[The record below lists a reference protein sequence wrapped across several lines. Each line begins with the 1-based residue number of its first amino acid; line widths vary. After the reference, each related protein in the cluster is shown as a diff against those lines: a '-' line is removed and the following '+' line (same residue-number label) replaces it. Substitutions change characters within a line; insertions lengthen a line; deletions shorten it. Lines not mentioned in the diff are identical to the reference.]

1 MSELTKEFTDQL
13 YANYEANVKYVAL
26 ENAVTHN
33 GIHASLETRK
43 SAVEHT
49 PVFSL
54 DLTKDKVT
62 NQKASGRCWMFAALN
77 TFRHKMISSF
87 QLEDFELSQAHT
99 FFWDKYEKANWFLEQ
114 VIATADQELTSRKVA
129 FLLQTPQQDGGQWD
143 MVVSL
148 FEKYGVVPKSVYPES
163 ISSSNS
169 RELNTYLNKLL
180 RQDAQILRD
189 LIHSGADNEAV
200 ATKKQALLQEIF
212 NFLAVSLG
220 LPPREFD
227 FSYRDKENQFHSESG
242 LTPQSFYKKYVD
254 LQLDDYV
261 SIINAPTT
269 DKPYGKS
276 YTVEMLG
283 NVVGSRPVRYL
294 NVPMDRLKE
303 LAIAQMKAG
312 ETVWF
317 GSDVGQVS
325 NRKAG
330 ILATDVYDFEA
341 GMDIHLTQDKA
352 GRLDYAESLM
362 THAMVLTGVDLDEAG
377 QPRKWKV
384 ENSWG
389 DKVGTD
395 GYFVASDA
403 WMDEYTYQIVVRKE
417 FLTSDELAA
426 YEAEPIVLAPWDPMG
441 ALAK

>member
-1 MSELTKEFTDQL
+1 
-13 YANYEANVKYVAL
+13 
-26 ENAVTHN
+26 
-33 GIHASLETRK
+33 
-43 SAVEHT
+43 
-49 PVFSL
+49 
-54 DLTKDKVT
+54 
-62 NQKASGRCWMFAALN
+62 MFAALN

-99 FFWDKYEKANWFLEQ
+99 FFWDKYEKSNWFLEQ

-189 LIHSGADNEAV
+189 LIHSGADSEVV
-200 ATKKQALLQEIF
+200 ASKKQALLQEIF
-212 NFLAVSLG
+212 NFLAISLG

-227 FSYRDKENQFHSESG
+227 FSYRDKDNQFHSESG

-276 YTVEMLG
+276 YTVDMLG

-341 GMDIHLTQDKA
+341 SMDIHLTQDKA

-377 QPRKWKV
+377 QSRKWKV

-417 FLTSDELAA
+417 FLTPDELAA

>member
-1 MSELTKEFTDQL
+1 M
-13 YANYEANVKYVAL
+13 
-26 ENAVTHN
+26 
-33 GIHASLETRK
+33 
-43 SAVEHT
+43 
-49 PVFSL
+49 
-54 DLTKDKVT
+54 
-62 NQKASGRCWMFAALN
+62 
-77 TFRHKMISSF
+77 
-87 QLEDFELSQAHT
+87 
-99 FFWDKYEKANWFLEQ
+99 
-114 VIATADQELTSRKVA
+114 
-129 FLLQTPQQDGGQWD
+129 
-143 MVVSL
+143 
-148 FEKYGVVPKSVYPES
+148 
-163 ISSSNS
+163 
-169 RELNTYLNKLL
+169 
-180 RQDAQILRD
+180 
-189 LIHSGADNEAV
+189 
-200 ATKKQALLQEIF
+200 
-212 NFLAVSLG
+212 SLG

-227 FSYRDKENQFHSESG
+227 FSYRDKDNQFHSESG

-276 YTVEMLG
+276 YTVDMLG

-341 GMDIHLTQDKA
+341 GMDIRLTQDKA

-377 QPRKWKV
+377 QSRKWKV

-417 FLTSDELAA
+417 FLTADELAA